1 MNLANPCCK
10 LMKYQGML
18 QESSLALSGSSATS
32 SKTDY
37 LAANKTITTDPHV
50 KHLLC
55 LSIHPSIM
63 HLLPYYRN
71 YFMTYKHITL
81 IYIKVKMYRQH
92 QQGRRLIYNEIR
104 INRPIQMLGKQK
116 KIHHDI
122 PLSSQKFIICLAL
135 NIHLMHGKSFLGEM

>member
-1 MNLANPCCK
+1 MNLANPCYK

-37 LAANKTITTDPHV
+37 LAAKKTITTNPHV
-50 KHLLC
+50 KHLLS

-71 YFMTYKHITL
+71 YFMICKHITL
-81 IYIKVKMYRQH
+81 IYIKIKMYRQH

-104 INRPIQMLGKQK
+104 ISRSIQMLGKQK
-116 KIHHDI
+116 NIHLDI
-122 PLSSQKFIICLAL
+122 SISCQKYIISLVL
-135 NIHLMHGKSFLGEM
+135 NFHLMHGKSFLGEM